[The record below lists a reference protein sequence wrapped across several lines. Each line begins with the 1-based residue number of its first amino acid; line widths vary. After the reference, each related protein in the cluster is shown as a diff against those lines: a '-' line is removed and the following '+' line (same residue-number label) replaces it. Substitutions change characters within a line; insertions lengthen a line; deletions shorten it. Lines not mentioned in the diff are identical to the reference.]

1 MPSIAPACRRAFR
14 ARQLHPRIPWAAAP
28 AALIALLA
36 LAALLSALAPVRASA
51 QAPSIRRINPP
62 TLSTPTGYTHVV
74 EASGGRTLYIAGQVA
89 MDSTGRV
96 VGVGDF
102 RAQVEQVFANLQRAL
117 SAANATFDHVVK
129 INIYVTDASQVA
141 VLREVRSRYMRAEA
155 LPAST
160 FVQVVAL
167 ARPEWLVEIE
177 AVAVVR

>member
-1 MPSIAPACRRAFR
+1 MTLRHLLR
-14 ARQLHPRIPWAAAP
+14 LTLVAAAVV
-28 AALIALLA
+28 ALP
-36 LAALLSALAPVRASA
+36 SPGRA
-51 QAPSIRRINPP
+51 QASPSIRRINPP

-89 MDSTGRV
+89 LDSTGRL

-102 RAQVEQVFANLQRAL
+102 RAQVEQVFRNLQRAL
-117 SAANATFDHVVK
+117 TAGRATFDDVVK

-141 VLREVRSRYMRAEA
+141 VLREVRNRYMRAEA

-160 FVQVVAL
+160 FVQVNAL

-177 AVAVVR
+177 AVAVAR

>member
-1 MPSIAPACRRAFR
+1 MTSRFDSVGSTRY
-14 ARQLHPRIPWAAAP
+14 ARGVSTGAAV
-28 AALIALLA
+28 A
-36 LAALLSALAPVRASA
+36 LAAALLLAPGSGGA
-51 QAPSIRRINPP
+51 QGPTIRRINPP
-62 TLSTPTGYTHVV
+62 TLSAPTGYTHVV
-74 EASGGRTLYIAGQVA
+74 EASGARTLYIAGQVA

-96 VGVGDF
+96 VGVGNF

-117 SAANATFDHVVK
+117 AAANATFDHVVK
-129 INIYVTDASQVA
+129 INVYVTDASQVA
-141 VLREVRSRYMRAEA
+141 VLREVRGRYMRAEA